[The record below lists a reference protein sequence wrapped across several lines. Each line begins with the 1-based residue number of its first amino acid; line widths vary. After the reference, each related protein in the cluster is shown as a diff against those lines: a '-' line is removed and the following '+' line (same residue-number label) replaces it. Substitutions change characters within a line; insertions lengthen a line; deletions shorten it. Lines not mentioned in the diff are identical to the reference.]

1 MSSSDSVQLLDTPL
15 ASRLGQHRALFFDEE
30 QGALEKFRPYSVP
43 PREWLNWVRGQF
55 RNRSVASASLDVNS
69 AF

>member
-15 ASRLGQHRALFFDEE
+15 ASRLGQHRALFLDEQ

-43 PREWLNWVRGQF
+43 PRDWLNWVQGRFRDRGLD
-55 RNRSVASASLDVNS
+55 ASRQT
-69 AF
+69 